1 MDGLLGLT
9 LLIIQFCTALCL
21 LLHIKGV
28 WRSRADGEERLAG
41 LFRIL
46 INDAQN
52 TLIKN
57 VKIHR
62 TVIQGQIDKL
72 HIKAKIAEKTGD
84 RAIALAN
91 AANIATIAIQRS
103 LFSKPRFP
111 TKEVM
116 QRDALARKKVKDI
129 LGGEYE
135 YLKAVMTDEE
145 LDILEK
151 VQEHQLKFGDNGTR
165 N

>member
-1 MDGLLGLT
+1 MDGLLGLAAT
-9 LLIIQFCTALCL
+9 QFFIAVCL
-21 LLHIKGV
+21 LLHIRGS
-28 WRSRADGEERLAG
+28 WEERSESEQRAAD
-41 LFRIL
+41 LFKLL

-52 TLIKN
+52 ILVKN
-57 VKIHR
+57 VRVHR
-62 TVIQGQIDKL
+62 AAIQGQLDKL
-72 HIKAKIAEKTGD
+72 HIKAKIAEKTAD
-84 RAIALAN
+84 RGVALAN

-111 TKEVM
+111 TKDAI

-135 YLKAVMTDEE
+135 YLKSVMTDEE

-151 VQEHQLKFGDNGTR
+151 AQEHQLKFGENGTR
-165 N
+165 I

>member
-1 MDGLLGLT
+1 MAGLLGL
-9 LLIIQFCTALCL
+9 IITQICIILCL
-21 LLHIKGV
+21 LFYI
-28 WRSRADGEERLAG
+28 RNSRREEERTKKTLAN
-41 LFRIL
+41 LFRTL

-52 TLIKN
+52 TLLRN
-57 VKIHR
+57 VKSHR
-62 TVIQGQIDKL
+62 IIIQGQLDKL
-72 HIKAKIAEKTGD
+72 HIKAKIAEKTAD
-84 RAIALAN
+84 RGIALAN
-91 AANIATIAIQRS
+91 AANIATIAIQRG

-111 TKEVM
+111 TKEAV
-116 QRDALARKKVKDI
+116 QRDALVRKKVKDI

-151 VQEHQLKFGDNGTR
+151 VQEHQLKFADNGTR